1 MIYLIIVSI
10 LWSFSFGIIK
20 YGLSGVDSSYISFIR
35 SLIALLF
42 FSSISIYNIKKF
54 ALDLKLISIGALQ
67 FGFMYIFYI
76 QSYAYLPAYLIATFT
91 ITTPIFIG
99 LASKFIA
106 HQSISKN
113 GIYAISLVIIGSFL
127 MRINFVNPLDYWIG
141 FLLIQFANLFF
152 ASGQILFKE
161 WKIKNDGTDILHNF
175 SQMFLGATLVTSL
188 FYLFSASGS
197 NQLSSENLFALIFLG
212 LISTGLGFL
221 FWNLGLLKVNND
233 KLAVMNNLIIPIAIL
248 NSYFI
253 FGEQIDSSTFVPGMI
268 CFYFALKAQNL
279 Y

>member
-1 MIYLIIVSI
+1 MIYLILVSI

-20 YGLSGVDSSYISFIR
+20 YGLAGIDSSYISFIR

-54 ALDLKLISIGALQ
+54 TFDIKLIFIGALQ
-67 FGFMYIFYI
+67 FGLMYIFYI

-91 ITTPIFIG
+91 ITTPIFVG
-99 LASKFIA
+99 LASEYIS
-106 HQSISKN
+106 HQSISMN
-113 GIYAISLVIIGSFL
+113 GIYAILLVLVGSFL
-127 MRINFVNPLDYWIG
+127 MRINIVNPIDYWFG

-152 ASGQILFKE
+152 ACGQILFKE
-161 WKIKNDGTDILHNF
+161 WKIKNDSTDILHNF
-175 SQMFLGATLVTSL
+175 SQMFLGATIITSVFYFLV
-188 FYLFSASGS
+188 ASGS

-221 FWNLGLLKVNND
+221 FWNLGSLEVSND

-248 NSYFI
+248 NSFLI
-253 FGEQIDSSTFVPGMI
+253 FGEKIDFLTFVPGMI
-268 CFYFALKAQNL
+268 CFYYALKIL
-279 Y
+279 

>member
-1 MIYLIIVSI
+1 MIYLVIVSI

-20 YGLSGVDSSYISFIR
+20 YSLSGVDSSYISFIR

-54 ALDLKLISIGALQ
+54 ALDLKLILIGALQ

-91 ITTPIFIG
+91 ITTPIFVG
-99 LASKFIA
+99 LASKYIA
-106 HQSISKN
+106 RQSISKN

-127 MRINFVNPLDYWIG
+127 MRINFVNPFDYWVG

-188 FYLFSASGS
+188 FYLFSTSGS

-221 FWNLGLLKVNND
+221 FWNLGSLKVTND

-268 CFYFALKAQNL
+268 CFYFALKAL
-279 Y
+279 

>member
-20 YGLSGVDSSYISFIR
+20 YSLSGVDSSYISFIR

-54 ALDLKLISIGALQ
+54 TLDLKLILIGALQ
-67 FGFMYIFYI
+67 FGLMYIFYI

-91 ITTPIFIG
+91 ITTPIFVG
-99 LASKFIA
+99 LASKYIA
-106 HQSISKN
+106 RQSISKN

-127 MRINFVNPLDYWIG
+127 MRINFVNPFDYWVG

-161 WKIKNDGTDILHNF
+161 WKIENDGTDILHNF

-188 FYLFSASGS
+188 FYLFSSSGS

-221 FWNLGLLKVNND
+221 FWNLGSLKVTND

-268 CFYFALKAQNL
+268 CFYFALKAL
-279 Y
+279 

>member
-20 YGLSGVDSSYISFIR
+20 YSLSGVDSSYISFIR

-54 ALDLKLISIGALQ
+54 TLDLKLILIGALQ

-91 ITTPIFIG
+91 ITTPIFVG
-99 LASKFIA
+99 LASKYIA
-106 HQSISKN
+106 RQSISKN

-127 MRINFVNPLDYWIG
+127 MRINFVNPFDYWVG

-188 FYLFSASGS
+188 FYLFSTSGS

-221 FWNLGLLKVNND
+221 FWNLGSLKVTND

-253 FGEQIDSSTFVPGMI
+253 FGEQIDSSTCVPGVI
-268 CFYFALKAQNL
+268 CFYFALKAL
-279 Y
+279 

>member
-54 ALDLKLISIGALQ
+54 ALDLKLILIGALQ

-91 ITTPIFIG
+91 ITTPIFVG
-99 LASKFIA
+99 LASKYIA

-127 MRINFVNPLDYWIG
+127 MRVNFVNPFDYWVG

-175 SQMFLGATLVTSL
+175 SQMFLGATLITSL

-221 FWNLGLLKVNND
+221 FWNLGLMKVNND

-268 CFYFALKAQNL
+268 CFYFALKAL
-279 Y
+279 

>member
-54 ALDLKLISIGALQ
+54 ALDLKLILIGALQ

-76 QSYAYLPAYLIATFT
+76 QSYVYLPAYLIATFT
-91 ITTPIFIG
+91 ITTPIFVG
-99 LASKFIA
+99 LASKYIA

-127 MRINFVNPLDYWIG
+127 MRINFVNPFDYWVG

-161 WKIKNDGTDILHNF
+161 WKIKNDSTDILHNF
-175 SQMFLGATLVTSL
+175 SQMFLGATLITSL

-268 CFYFALKAQNL
+268 CFYLALKAL
-279 Y
+279 

>member
-20 YGLSGVDSSYISFIR
+20 YSLSGVDSSYISFIR

-54 ALDLKLISIGALQ
+54 TLDLKLILIGALQ
-67 FGFMYIFYI
+67 FGLMYIFYI

-91 ITTPIFIG
+91 ITTPIFVG
-99 LASKFIA
+99 LASKYIA
-106 HQSISKN
+106 RQSISKN

-127 MRINFVNPLDYWIG
+127 MRINFVNPFDYWVG

-161 WKIKNDGTDILHNF
+161 WKIKNDSTDILHNF

-188 FYLFSASGS
+188 FYLFSSTGG

-221 FWNLGLLKVNND
+221 FWNLGSLKVTND

-253 FGEQIDSSTFVPGMI
+253 FGEQIDSSTFIPGMI
-268 CFYFALKAQNL
+268 CFYFALKAL
-279 Y
+279 

>member
-20 YGLSGVDSSYISFIR
+20 YSLSGVDSSYISFIR

-54 ALDLKLISIGALQ
+54 TLDLKLILIGALQ
-67 FGFMYIFYI
+67 FGLMYIFYI

-91 ITTPIFIG
+91 ITTPIFVG
-99 LASKFIA
+99 LASKYIA
-106 HQSISKN
+106 RQSISKN

-127 MRINFVNPLDYWIG
+127 MRINFVNPFDYWVG

-188 FYLFSASGS
+188 FYLFSTSGS

-221 FWNLGLLKVNND
+221 FWNLGSLKVTND

-268 CFYFALKAQNL
+268 CFYFALKAL
-279 Y
+279 

>member
-20 YGLSGVDSSYISFIR
+20 YSLSGVDSSYISFIR

-54 ALDLKLISIGALQ
+54 ALDLKLILIGALQ

-91 ITTPIFIG
+91 ITTPIFVG
-99 LASKFIA
+99 LASKYIA
-106 HQSISKN
+106 RQSISKN

-127 MRINFVNPLDYWIG
+127 MRINFVNPFDYWVG

-188 FYLFSASGS
+188 FYLFSTSGS

-221 FWNLGLLKVNND
+221 FWNLGSLKVTND

-253 FGEQIDSSTFVPGMI
+253 FGEQIDSSTFIPGMI
-268 CFYFALKAQNL
+268 CFYFALKAL
-279 Y
+279 

>member
-54 ALDLKLISIGALQ
+54 ALDLKLILIGALQ

-91 ITTPIFIG
+91 ITTPIFVG
-99 LASKFIA
+99 LASKYIA
-106 HQSISKN
+106 RQSISKN

-127 MRINFVNPLDYWIG
+127 MRINFVNPFDYWVG

-188 FYLFSASGS
+188 FYLFSTSGS

-221 FWNLGLLKVNND
+221 FWNLGSLKVTND

-268 CFYFALKAQNL
+268 CFYFALKAL
-279 Y
+279 

>member
-1 MIYLIIVSI
+1 M
-10 LWSFSFGIIK
+10 
-20 YGLSGVDSSYISFIR
+20 
-35 SLIALLF
+35 
-42 FSSISIYNIKKF
+42 
-54 ALDLKLISIGALQ
+54 KLILIGALQ
-67 FGFMYIFYI
+67 FGLMYIFYI

-91 ITTPIFIG
+91 ITTPIFVG
-99 LASKFIA
+99 LASKYIA
-106 HQSISKN
+106 SQSISKN

-127 MRINFVNPLDYWIG
+127 MRINFVNPLDYWFG
-141 FLLIQFANLFF
+141 FLLIQCANLFF

-188 FYLFSASGS
+188 FYLLSASGS

-221 FWNLGLLKVNND
+221 FWNLGSLKVTND

-253 FGEQIDSSTFVPGMI
+253 FGEQIDSSTFVPGVI
-268 CFYFALKAQNL
+268 CFYFALKAL
-279 Y
+279 

>member
-20 YGLSGVDSSYISFIR
+20 YSLSGVDSSYISFIR

-54 ALDLKLISIGALQ
+54 TLDLKLILIGALQ
-67 FGFMYIFYI
+67 FGLMYIFYI

-91 ITTPIFIG
+91 ITTPIFVG
-99 LASKFIA
+99 LASKYIA
-106 HQSISKN
+106 RQSISKN

-127 MRINFVNPLDYWIG
+127 MRINFVNPLDYWFG

-161 WKIKNDGTDILHNF
+161 WKIENDGTDILHNF
-175 SQMFLGATLVTSL
+175 SQMFLGAH
-188 FYLFSASGS
+188 
-197 NQLSSENLFALIFLG
+197 
-212 LISTGLGFL
+212 
-221 FWNLGLLKVNND
+221 
-233 KLAVMNNLIIPIAIL
+233 
-248 NSYFI
+248 
-253 FGEQIDSSTFVPGMI
+253 
-268 CFYFALKAQNL
+268 
-279 Y
+279 

>member
-20 YGLSGVDSSYISFIR
+20 YGLSEVDSSYISFIR

-188 FYLFSASGS
+188 FYLFSSSGS

-221 FWNLGLLKVNND
+221 FWNLGSLKVTND

-268 CFYFALKAQNL
+268 CFYFAFKAL
-279 Y
+279 

>member
-54 ALDLKLISIGALQ
+54 ALDLKLILIGALQ

-91 ITTPIFIG
+91 ITTPIFVG
-99 LASKFIA
+99 LASKYIA

-127 MRINFVNPLDYWIG
+127 MRVNFVNPFDYWVG

-175 SQMFLGATLVTSL
+175 SQMFLGATLITSL

-268 CFYFALKAQNL
+268 CFYFALKAL
-279 Y
+279 

>member
-20 YGLSGVDSSYISFIR
+20 YSLNEVDSSYISFIR

-54 ALDLKLISIGALQ
+54 TLDLKLILIGALQ
-67 FGFMYIFYI
+67 FGLMYIFYI

-91 ITTPIFIG
+91 ITTPIFVG
-99 LASKFIA
+99 LASKYIA
-106 HQSISKN
+106 RQSISKN

-127 MRINFVNPLDYWIG
+127 MRINFVNPFDYWVG

-161 WKIKNDGTDILHNF
+161 WKIKNDSTDILHNF
-175 SQMFLGATLVTSL
+175 SQMFLGATLITSL

-221 FWNLGLLKVNND
+221 FWNLGSLKVTND

-253 FGEQIDSSTFVPGMI
+253 FGEQIDSLTFVPGVI
-268 CFYFALKAQNL
+268 CFYFALKAL
-279 Y
+279 